1 MPRSKRI
8 AKGNVVYHVLN
19 RANGRL
25 RIFKKQAD
33 FAAFEQIIGE
43 GLERFAMRL
52 CGYCLMGNHWHLI
65 LWPRNNGDLSS
76 FMKWIT
82 VTHSHRWHVAHKTVE
97 IGHLYQGRY
106 KSFPVQS
113 NAYYLALM
121 RYVECNPLRGELVEN
136 AGDWQWSSFAIRAGA
151 DKPIALCKG
160 PLELPKQW
168 KRMVGNPDAIDDR
181 VVEKIDKSI
190 KRGRPLGDDDWM
202 VKTAGR
208 LGLESTIRP
217 RGRPRKYE

>member
-8 AKGNVVYHVLN
+8 AKGNVVYHALN

-33 FAAFEQIIGE
+33 FAAFEQIIAE
-43 GLERFAMRL
+43 GLERFDMRL
-52 CGYCLMGNHWHLI
+52 CGYCIMGNHWHLI
-65 LWPRNNGDLSS
+65 LWPHNDGDLSN

-82 VTHSHRWHVAHKTVE
+82 VTHSHRWHVAHDTVG

-113 NAYYLALM
+113 NAYYLTLM
-121 RYVECNPLRGELVEN
+121 RYVECNPLRAGLVEK
-136 AGDWQWSSFAIRAGA
+136 AGDWPWSSFAIRSGA
-151 DKPIALCKG
+151 DKPIILSEG

-168 KRMVGNPDAIDDR
+168 KRMVGNPGAIDDS
-181 VVEKIDKSI
+181 VVNQIDKSI
-190 KRGRPLGDDDWM
+190 ERGRPLGDDDWI
-202 VKTAGR
+202 KQTAGQ

-217 RGRPRKYE
+217 RGRPKKAE